1 MVVKKTKQ
9 PDAGRRPWLADTT
22 LRDGEQAAGVVFRSR
37 DRLAIA
43 LALAEAG
50 IDELEIGTPAMGEHE
65 MRTMRRIV
73 QRNLPCR
80 LTAWCRATPSDL
92 EAAER
97 TGVGSVNLSVPASAL
112 HQSVLGK
119 SEGWVLARLA
129 EMVAAARDRFD
140 HVAVGAQDAS
150 RARPAFLDELVQ
162 AARQAGAHRLRLAD
176 TVGIASPESTAEL
189 VARARRSA
197 GAMALEFHGHN
208 DLGLA
213 TANTLSAWRAGAASL
228 SVTVLGLGERAGNA
242 ALEQVAVALAVS
254 AGVRPGLRTDCL
266 GELCAQ
272 VARASGRPIPPDRP
286 VCGSSAFAH
295 ESGIHCSALLENE
308 RTYQAYDPVSVGQR
322 PMRVIGVHSGASAV
336 QAQLASEGVIIGRR
350 QAGRLLPAIRRAA
363 RRRRGPLSG
372 RDVESLLDRLEGA
385 RR

>member
-37 DRLAIA
+37 DRLSIA
-43 LALAEAG
+43 LALADAG

-65 MRTMRRIV
+65 VRTMRRIV
-73 QRNLPCR
+73 QRDLPCR

-119 SEGWVLARLA
+119 SEDWVLARLA
-129 EMVAAARDRFD
+129 EMVAAARERFD

-150 RARPAFLDELVQ
+150 RAAPAFLDQLTT
-162 AARQAGAHRLRLAD
+162 AARQAGADRLRLAD
-176 TVGIASPESTAEL
+176 TVGLGTPESTAEL

-197 GAMALEFHGHN
+197 GAMVLEFHGHN

-242 ALEQVAVALAVS
+242 ALEQVATALKVL
-254 AGVRPGLRTDCL
+254 AGAGLSLRTERL
-266 GELCAQ
+266 AALCGQ
-272 VARASGRPIPPDRP
+272 VARAAGRPIPPDRP

-295 ESGIHCSALLENE
+295 ESGIHCSALRENE
-308 RTYQAYDPVSVGQR
+308 RTYQGYDPVSVGR
-322 PMRVIGVHSGASAV
+322 RSRRVIGAHSGASAV
-336 QAQLASEGVIIGRR
+336 QAQLADEGIIIGRV

-372 RDVESLLDRLEGA
+372 RDVQSLLGRLEGSNA
-385 RR
+385 